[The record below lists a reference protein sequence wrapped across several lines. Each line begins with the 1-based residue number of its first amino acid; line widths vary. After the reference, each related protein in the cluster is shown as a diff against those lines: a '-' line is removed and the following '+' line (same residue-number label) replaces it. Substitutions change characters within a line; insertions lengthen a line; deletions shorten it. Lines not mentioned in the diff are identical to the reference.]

1 MYLFMHKLKRVK
13 NMFKRCI
20 AVYICIFAVLCGICA
35 RLVYIVTSPHYTATL
50 THNTISVEISQNR
63 GTVFD
68 CNGKKL
74 TNNGYT
80 YTALVTPYD
89 INNEDIAPY
98 LNDFQKEQLR
108 EGYPVAVTVDT
119 SFNSDTLSVVRAYD
133 RYSAIAAHII
143 GYTDAEGNGVCGVE
157 SGYNDIL
164 NGETISAAF
173 YKDGNGSVLHGIKP
187 QIINNEPASGI
198 MLTID
203 KKIQQIIEQVAEKEL
218 SLGAVVVIENGS
230 GKIRGMCSVPAFSQ
244 KNIETALD
252 DENSPFLNRALCSY
266 SPGSVFK
273 IVTAAAAL
281 ESDVE
286 FTFECTG
293 SVKVGDR
300 DFHCVSEHGN
310 VDLCSAL
317 SQSCNCYFI
326 KLALLLGADTV
337 YSMAKNLGFLQ
348 EDKLCEGIVA
358 DEGGLTGLSVLNNSK
373 GALSL
378 FSFGQGDVEVTPVQ
392 IASMLQ
398 CITNGGKQYKPT
410 LIEGITDNEGS
421 ITEAAKQMAPTFVL
435 SESTA
440 NTLCEYLMSAVNNGT
455 GKSAQTLSGDAGGKT
470 ATVQT
475 GRYSDD
481 GTELDNTWFAGFF
494 ANKKYSV
501 VIFNES
507 DEFSAKSCA
516 PIFAQIANRIC
527 EMK

>member
-1 MYLFMHKLKRVK
+1 
-13 NMFKRCI
+13 MFKRCI
-20 AVYICIFAVLCGICA
+20 TVYICVFAIFCGICA
-35 RLVYIVTSPHYTATL
+35 RLAYIVTSPRYTAAL

-63 GTVFD
+63 GTIFD
-68 CNGKKL
+68 CNGEKL
-74 TNNGYT
+74 TNSEYT

-89 INNEDIAPY
+89 INNADIAGY
-98 LNDFQKEQLR
+98 LNDFQKERLR

-119 SFNSDTLSVVRAYD
+119 SFDSENFSVVRTYD
-133 RYSAIAAHII
+133 RYSSIASHII
-143 GYTDAEGNGVCGVE
+143 GYTDSEGNGVCGIE

-164 NGETISAAF
+164 KGDTISAAF
-173 YKDGNGSVLHGIKP
+173 YKDGNGSILQGIEP
-187 QIINNEPASGI
+187 EITNNEPEKGV

-203 KKIQQIIEQVAEKEL
+203 KDIQEIIEQIAEQEL
-218 SLGAVVVIENGS
+218 SAGAVVVIENQS

-244 KNIETALD
+244 KSIESSLD
-252 DENSPFLNRALCSY
+252 DEDSPFLNRALCSY
-266 SPGSVFK
+266 SPGSAFK

-281 ESDVE
+281 ENNTE

-293 SVKVGDR
+293 SVRVGDR
-300 DFHCVSEHGN
+300 DFHCVSEHGK
-310 VDLCSAL
+310 VDLCAAL

-326 KLALLLGADTV
+326 KLALQLGADTV

-348 EDKLCEGIVA
+348 EDKLCEGIVS
-358 DEGGLTGLSVLNNSK
+358 DEGNLTELSVLYNSD
-373 GALSL
+373 GALAL
-378 FSFGQGDVEVTPVQ
+378 FSFGQGDVETTPVQ

-410 LIEGITDNEGS
+410 LIEGVTDSDGNITRSQE
-421 ITEAAKQMAPTFVL
+421 QMSPTFVL
-435 SESTA
+435 SENTA
-440 NTLCEYLMSAVNNGT
+440 NTLCEYLMYAVNNGT
-455 GKSAQTLSGDAGGKT
+455 GKSAQTVSGDAGGKT

-481 GTELDNTWFAGFF
+481 GAELDNTWFAGFF
-494 ANKKYSV
+494 ADKKYSV

-507 DEFSAKSCA
+507 NGESAGSCA